1 MPPPS
6 SPVPRLSS
14 VLSAVLTVH
23 TIASG
28 SPLRHHRTNNQD
40 EGKGGHLV
48 QFWAKPSP
56 HLATDRPANSKQQ
69 QGSASGCRSSC
80 PPRPR
85 SLPLCQ
91 VVRVGQ
97 RASQGG
103 RSPPAHPVDPLHP
116 CRGAVRTFRT
126 DPGRGARGQH
136 IRAVVAAARD
146 SKFSGKTTR
155 LYRSKYQL
163 FIFSVGSCRAMP
175 VHRGNGNCT

>member
-1 MPPPS
+1 MPPNS

-23 TIASG
+23 TIASR
-28 SPLRHHRTNNQD
+28 SPSRPLTLSQKGR
-40 EGKGGHLV
+40 EG
-48 QFWAKPSP
+48 
-56 HLATDRPANSKQQ
+56 R
-69 QGSASGCRSSC
+69 

-85 SLPLCQ
+85 PLPLRQ
-91 VVRVGQ
+91 VVKVGQ
-97 RASQGG
+97 QASQGG

-116 CRGAVRTFRT
+116 CRGAVRTFQT